1 MQFHQT
7 LIQVSDRLLGDR
19 ISTSSTDSHR
29 TPCGA
34 PRRPRL
40 DCAATRRQR
49 DARPMD
55 FHISPQ
61 QREMVASVRDLAQ
74 SEFKGSAGRWMDGS
88 FPWENMKQL
97 AALGVLGMSVAEED
111 GGLGLPILDTALI
124 LEEIAKVCYVTA
136 MAVLGEAGVQ
146 TRVIAR
152 YAPASIRDR
161 ILPRVVAGDCM
172 LAICMTEPHAGT
184 DVANYRTN
192 ARIVGDRVI
201 LKGTKTLISRAPE
214 AAEFIVFTRIDNKPG
229 REGIGCVL
237 LEAGTKGVEVTGTDH
252 TMGGENLYQIQFDD
266 CELPLE
272 NLVIREDGF
281 RKLLAAFNT
290 QRCLNPSI
298 SLGLAEGAFD
308 EAVNYVRDSTVFNKP
323 IADFQGIRWKLADLF
338 KDIEAGRGLLYRAC
352 LTANPFPDPFMAAA
366 AKVFNNEMALRVT
379 TEAVQ
384 LHGGFGFTDEYPVS
398 RFYRG
403 ARYGTIGGG
412 TSETLRDRMGK
423 KIVND
428 TDFSQGILGLG
439 TY

>member
-1 MQFHQT
+1 MDFN
-7 LIQVSDRLLGDR
+7 
-19 ISTSSTDSHR
+19 IS
-29 TPCGA
+29 A
-34 PRRPRL
+34 Q
-40 DCAATRRQR
+40 QR
-49 DARPMD
+49 DM
-55 FHISPQ
+55 I
-61 QREMVASVRDLAQ
+61 ASVRSLAQ
-74 SEFKGSAGRWMDGS
+74 TEFKANAMRWMDGT
-88 FPWENMKQL
+88 FPWENMKKL
-97 AALGVLGMSVAEED
+97 AELGVLGMSVPEEY

-124 LEEIAKVCYVTA
+124 LEEIAKVDYVTA

-152 YAPASIRDR
+152 YAPASIRER
-161 ILPRVVAGDCM
+161 ILPAVVSGDCI
-172 LAICMTEPHAGT
+172 LAVCMTEPHAGT

-192 ARIVGDRVI
+192 ARIIGDRVI

-214 AAEFIVFTRIDNKPG
+214 AGMFVVFTRVDGKPG

-237 LEAGTKGVEVTGTDH
+237 LEPETKGFAVTGTYH
-252 TMGGENLYQIQFDD
+252 TMGGENLHEIQFDD

-281 RKLLAAFNT
+281 RKLLTAFNT

-308 EAVNYVRDSTVFNKP
+308 EAVNYVRERTIFNKP
-323 IADFQGIRWKLADLF
+323 ISDFQGIRWKLADMF

-366 AKVFNNEMALRVT
+366 AKIFCNEMSLRVT

-384 LHGGFGFTDEYPVS
+384 VHGGFGFTDEYPVS

-403 ARYGTIGGG
+403 ARYGSIGGG
-412 TSETLRDRMGK
+412 ASETLRDLIGK
-423 KIVND
+423 KIVGEFD
-428 TDFSQGILGLG
+428 VVDGIMGLG
-439 TY
+439 TF